1 MGFLHLSQSDLRPA
15 LKNRTLSGMQGS
27 WGLLT
32 SPWSL
37 SLARLSSAEEEVSCP
52 CNPPLVFPFWTR
64 AGPWVRGLWWE
75 ELENSVAAVASQGAF
90 GALVGSTRRW
100 VAQAADSGSPADQA
114 G

>member
-1 MGFLHLSQSDLRPA
+1 MGFLQLSQSVLHPA
-15 LKNRTLSGMQGS
+15 LKNRTLSGKQGS

-32 SPWSL
+32 NLWTL

-52 CNPPLVFPFWTR
+52 GSPPLVLPFWTQ
-64 AGPWVRGLWWE
+64 AGPWVRDLWWE
-75 ELENSVAAVASQGAF
+75 ELESSAAAVASQGAF
-90 GALVGSTRRW
+90 GALMGSTRRW